1 MSMENLDEILFRLTG
16 LTTSQR
22 EMLCIEQNI
31 ARMRK
36 AFFRLHGKRRNLK
49 LWLIIRLY
57 EKYLSAARKRLHKI
71 EERTL
76 VLKGYHNNG
85 RVNRRKKATTF
96 EIDKVNGIIRGTI
109 DKETMDLVR
118 ERFPEWIEK

>member
-1 MSMENLDEILFRLTG
+1 MSMGNLDEILFRLTG
-16 LTTSQR
+16 LTTYQR
-22 EMLCIEQNI
+22 ELLCVEQNI
-31 ARMRK
+31 TRMKK

-49 LWLIIRLY
+49 LWLIIRSH
-57 EKYLSAARKRLHKI
+57 EKYLSAAKKRLHKI

-76 VLKGYHNNG
+76 VLKGNHNNG
-85 RVNRRKKATTF
+85 RVNRRKKEPTSH
-96 EIDKVNGIIRGTI
+96 IDWENGIIRGTI

>member
-22 EMLCIEQNI
+22 EILCIEQNI

-57 EKYLSAARKRLHKI
+57 EKNLSAAKKRLHKI

-76 VLKGYHNNG
+76 VLKGNHNNG
-85 RVNRRKKATTF
+85 RVNRRKKVTTF

>member
-1 MSMENLDEILFRLTG
+1 
-16 LTTSQR
+16 
-22 EMLCIEQNI
+22 
-31 ARMRK
+31 MRK

-57 EKYLSAARKRLHKI
+57 EKYLSAAKKRLHKI

-76 VLKGYHNNG
+76 VLKGNHNNG
-85 RVNRRKKATTF
+85 RVNRRKKVTTF

>member
-1 MSMENLDEILFRLTG
+1 MENLDEILFRLTG

-22 EMLCIEQNI
+22 EILCIEQNI

-57 EKYLSAARKRLHKI
+57 EKNLSAAKKRLHKI

-76 VLKGYHNNG
+76 VLKGNHNNG
-85 RVNRRKKATTF
+85 RVNRRKKVTTF